1 MKSSFLLIILAIIIL
16 VFVFVIFIFETIS
29 STQNDSQ
36 NMINQ
41 NNLEKYS
48 NALVDIPEYY
58 NNCSDSKFVILT
70 TDRHLFQNC
79 ALSKNITE
87 MGAEKLEFELK
98 PELSLLY
105 SELEPKNN
113 TVVVF
118 PTFTLSAYSE
128 PGFYT
133 FYRGDCDQE
142 FHGTLFRDDDCL
154 TVNIK
159 NDFDGNYNTSDSG
172 FKILNLLNYNFITDI
187 DVDKNP
193 SILNS
198 YDTVIL
204 LHNEY
209 VTKTEFD
216 AITSHPNVVYLYPN
230 ALYAEISVDYENN
243 TITLIRGHNYPE
255 VTITNGF
262 DWIFD
267 NTHPMEY
274 DNSCMP
280 WYFYEIDN
288 GVMLSCYPE
297 NVLLTDAF
305 LLKALTEIN
314 NSMWWNVYQKI
325 YDKNVSDDEKDIF
338 LEFFK
343 LVPKK

>member
-16 VFVFVIFIFETIS
+16 VFVFVIFSFETIS

-48 NALVDIPEYY
+48 NTLVDIPEYY
-58 NNCSDSKFVILT
+58 NNCSDSKFVNLT

-113 TVVVF
+113 TVVIF
-118 PTFTLSAYSE
+118 PIFTLSAYSE

-209 VTKTEFD
+209 VTKIEFD

-280 WYFYEIDN
+280 WYFYKIDN

-297 NVLLTDAF
+297 NALLTDAF

-325 YDKNVSDDEKDIF
+325 DDKNVPDDEKDIF

>member
-1 MKSSFLLIILAIIIL
+1 MTI
-16 VFVFVIFIFETIS
+16 VFMPNFELNSEQSEIKEIDVSGTNVIEQFPQYEFDCNDDFV
-29 STQNDSQ
+29 N
-36 NMINQ
+36 
-41 NNLEKYS
+41 
-48 NALVDIPEYY
+48 
-58 NNCSDSKFVILT
+58 LT
-70 TDRHLFQNC
+70 TDRHLFKNC
-79 ALSKNITE
+79 TLPKNLNE
-87 MGAEKLEFELK
+87 QGAKKLDFELK
-98 PELSLLY
+98 PELSSLY
-105 SELEPKNN
+105 TELQPKEN

-118 PTFTLSAYSE
+118 PTFTLTAYSE

-133 FYRGDCDQE
+133 FYRGECDQE

-159 NDFDGNYNTSDSG
+159 TDFDGDYNTSDSA
-172 FKILNLLNYNFITDI
+172 FKILSLLNYNFITDI

-198 YDTVIL
+198 FDTVIL

-230 ALYAEISVDYENN
+230 ALYAEISVDYEKN

-255 VTITNGF
+255 ITITNGF
-262 DWIFD
+262 DWVFD

-288 GVMLSCYPE
+288 GLMLSCYPE

-305 LLKALTEIN
+305 LLKALSDIDN
-314 NSMWWNVYQKI
+314 PIWWNVYEKI
-325 YDKNVSDDEKDIF
+325 NDNNVSPEEKEIY
-338 LEFFK
+338 LNFFN
-343 LVPKK
+343 LVPRK

>member
-1 MKSSFLLIILAIIIL
+1 VFSFEIIS
-16 VFVFVIFIFETIS
+16 FTPK
-29 STQNDSQ
+29 NDSQ

-41 NNLEKYS
+41 NNLEKKS
-48 NALVDIPEYY
+48 DPLVDILEYN
-58 NNCSDSKFVILT
+58 NNCSDPQFVTLT

-87 MGAEKLEFELK
+87 MGAKKLEFELK
-98 PELSLLY
+98 SELSPLY
-105 SELEPKNN
+105 SELEPKDN
-113 TVVVF
+113 VIVVF

-142 FHGTLFRDDDCL
+142 FHGVLFRDDDCL
-154 TVNIK
+154 TVNIRT
-159 NDFDGNYNTSDSG
+159 DFDGSYNTSDSG
-172 FKILNLLNYNFITDI
+172 FKILNILNYNFITDI
-187 DVDKNP
+187 DIDKNP

-230 ALYAEISVDYENN
+230 ALYAEVSVDYENN
-243 TITLIRGHNYPE
+243 TMTLIRGHNYPE
-255 VTITNGF
+255 ITITNGF
-262 DWIFD
+262 DWVFD

-288 GVMLSCYPE
+288 GLMLSCYPE

-305 LLKALTEIN
+305 LLKALAEIDN
-314 NSMWWNVYQKI
+314 PMWWNIYQKI
-325 YDKNVSDDEKDIF
+325 DDKTVNEEEEDIF